1 MALVGIAV
9 WLWVCAMKGPSGV
22 TAVEYALIASLIAVT
37 IIAAVVIAGND
48 LAAVFVNAMH

>member
-1 MALVGIAV
+1 
-9 WLWVCAMKGPSGV
+9 MKGPSGV